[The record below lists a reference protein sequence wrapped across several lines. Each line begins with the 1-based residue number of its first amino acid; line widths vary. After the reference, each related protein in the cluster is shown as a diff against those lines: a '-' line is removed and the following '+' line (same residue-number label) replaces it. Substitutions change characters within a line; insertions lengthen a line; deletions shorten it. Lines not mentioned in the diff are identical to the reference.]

1 MVQSSV
7 SEDDGG
13 GGRRGGE
20 EEEQRQQEEEEEEE
34 EEENEGANEITRKKA
49 TREQVAA
56 MRRESVALRAQVA
69 AALVHQQQAEVGG
82 TAAAAAAAAADPRA
96 ARRREYPVFTLSYGD
111 DPKQQ
116 QLMTSTAAGGSKLKY
131 CGSLQTTKQ
140 QQQQQQQQQITSA
153 QIWQQQ
159 QHHDHSAQQFGL
171 DYEQQQQF
179 MAQDHHITP
188 GNSFR
193 SHELPAQIM
202 RSSRMISPLPATP
215 LTGLTPNG
223 KQQLQ
228 HLNRSSASSPN
239 GKKQQQQNR
248 SSSSPK
254 SANMEK
260 YRHCDAAAPVSPI
273 SMYSGMEINNLQDSK
288 MMMMMD
294 NTTASTTTLGGRSRR
309 SPGTMSSIESG
320 SKIHTPTA
328 MVGLARDIGSRGKMI
343 AAAAG
348 GSSSSTT
355 TAALPTT
362 SSAWH
367 NCAGGLSSVV
377 PVAGTASLYDSG
389 PIINPPETPPPQ
401 PLVEVALK
409 QPPPPQPNSSS
420 GGYFNFLVWGSK
432 KKGLLKKMGHGT
444 ATSESG
450 SIISNS
456 NNTEQEKIV
465 NLENKTKMLELKLE
479 ESNKK
484 RAAAVYEIRALR
496 LAMEILDGNIK
507 QLQAQCQ
514 ELQQQ
519 RFQDSQMMKKD
530 LELELDDENDED
542 MIGTES
548 TTAAPSVWTTAHIGH
563 SSSSHHPRVTPEFF
577 LTTFENAKRSLRK
590 LTDVIC
596 HHIRELGGSFTHVI
610 ACLLEQHKVGI
621 NKPASQM
628 PRLMKLLYFEAFLN
642 QIMFE
647 SFENVNFESNG
658 ATAIFNQEA
667 LQEASFQSFLD
678 LKKQNWPDIEKALS
692 KAQGVIVNTTFHRFF
707 VVRMEIVI
715 SQLGKLGETNMPVS
729 VITAFYKA
737 VKAVWL
743 VHHLA
748 FAFGP
753 AAVTIFRIAP
763 GSKFNPM
770 YMEEVVVAPLSA
782 NSNKQVISGP
792 PYVSIMVSPGF
803 IVDKEVCKC
812 KVLCS
817 SKPKPL
823 T

>member
-20 EEEQRQQEEEEEEE
+20 EEEQRQQQEEEEEE

-82 TAAAAAAAAADPRA
+82 TAAAAADPRA

-131 CGSLQTTKQ
+131 CGSLQTTK
-140 QQQQQQQQQITSA
+140 QQQQQQQITSA

-254 SANMEK
+254 SANLEK

-288 MMMMMD
+288 MMMMMMD

-328 MVGLARDIGSRGKMI
+328 MVGLARDIGSQGKMI

-355 TAALPTT
+355 AAALPTT

-420 GGYFNFLVWGSK
+420 SGYFNFLVWGSK

-563 SSSSHHPRVTPEFF
+563 SSSSHHPRVTPQLF

-743 VHHLA
+743 MHHLA

-782 NSNKQVISGP
+782 NSIKQVISGP

>member
-13 GGRRGGE
+13 GGRKRGE
-20 EEEQRQQEEEEEEE
+20 EEEQQEEEEEEE
-34 EEENEGANEITRKKA
+34 EENDGANEITGKKA

-82 TAAAAAAAAADPRA
+82 TAAAADPRA
-96 ARRREYPVFTLSYGD
+96 ARRREYPVFTL
-111 DPKQQ
+111 
-116 QLMTSTAAGGSKLKY
+116 
-131 CGSLQTTKQ
+131 TTK
-140 QQQQQQQQQITSA
+140 QQQQQQQQITSA

-171 DYEQQQQF
+171 AYEQQQQF

-202 RSSRMISPLPATP
+202 RSSRMSSPLPATP

-239 GKKQQQQNR
+239 GKKQQRQNR
-248 SSSSPK
+248 SSSSRE
-254 SANMEK
+254 SAKLER
-260 YRHCDAAAPVSPI
+260 YHHCDAAAPVSPI

-288 MMMMMD
+288 MTMMMMMD

-309 SPGTMSSIESG
+309 SPGTMSSTESG
-320 SKIHTPTA
+320 SKIRTPTA

-355 TAALPTT
+355 AAALPT

-367 NCAGGLSSVV
+367 NCAGGLSSVF
-377 PVAGTASLYDSG
+377 PVAGTASLYASG

-401 PLVEVALK
+401 PLVEVALE
-409 QPPPPQPNSSS
+409 QPPPPPPQPNSSS
-420 GGYFNFLVWGSK
+420 SGYFNFLVWGSK

-456 NNTEQEKIV
+456 NNTEQDKIV
-465 NLENKTKMLELKLE
+465 NLENTTKMLELKLE

-519 RFQDSQMMKKD
+519 KFQDSQMMKKD

-548 TTAAPSVWTTAHIGH
+548 TTAAPSVWTAAHIGRG
-563 SSSSHHPRVTPEFF
+563 SSSHHPRVTPELF

-658 ATAIFNQEA
+658 ATTIFNQEA

-748 FAFGP
+748 FAFGA

-782 NSNKQVISGP
+782 NSNKQVINSGP

>member
-20 EEEQRQQEEEEEEE
+20 EEEQQQEEEEE
-34 EEENEGANEITRKKA
+34 EEENEGANEITSKKA

-82 TAAAAAAAAADPRA
+82 TAAAADPRA
-96 ARRREYPVFTLSYGD
+96 ASRREYPVFTL
-111 DPKQQ
+111 
-116 QLMTSTAAGGSKLKY
+116 
-131 CGSLQTTKQ
+131 
-140 QQQQQQQQQITSA
+140 
-153 QIWQQQ
+153 
-159 QHHDHSAQQFGL
+159 
-171 DYEQQQQF
+171 
-179 MAQDHHITP
+179 DHHITP

-239 GKKQQQQNR
+239 GKKQQQQQQNR

-254 SANMEK
+254 SAKLEK

-288 MMMMMD
+288 MTMMMMMD
-294 NTTASTTTLGGRSRR
+294 NTTASTTSLGGRSRR
-309 SPGTMSSIESG
+309 SPGTMSSVESG
-320 SKIHTPTA
+320 SKIHTPIA

-355 TAALPTT
+355 AAALPTT

-377 PVAGTASLYDSG
+377 PVAGTASLYASG
-389 PIINPPETPPPQ
+389 PITDPPETPPPQ

-420 GGYFNFLVWGSK
+420 SGYFNFLAWGSK

-456 NNTEQEKIV
+456 NNTEQDKIV
-465 NLENKTKMLELKLE
+465 NLENTTKILELKLE

-548 TTAAPSVWTTAHIGH
+548 TTAAPSVWRAAHIGH
-563 SSSSHHPRVTPEFF
+563 SSSSHHPRVTPELF

-647 SFENVNFESNG
+647 SFENGNFESNG
-658 ATAIFNQEA
+658 ATTIFNQEV

-782 NSNKQVISGP
+782 NSNKQVINSGP

-803 IVDKEVCKC
+803 IVNKEVCKC

>member
-1 MVQSSV
+1 MGFGFFFL
-7 SEDDGG
+7 GG
-13 GGRRGGE
+13 GG
-20 EEEQRQQEEEEEEE
+20 
-34 EEENEGANEITRKKA
+34 
-49 TREQVAA
+49 
-56 MRRESVALRAQVA
+56 M
-69 AALVHQQQAEVGG
+69 
-82 TAAAAAAAAADPRA
+82 
-96 ARRREYPVFTLSYGD
+96 
-111 DPKQQ
+111 
-116 QLMTSTAAGGSKLKY
+116 
-131 CGSLQTTKQ
+131 
-140 QQQQQQQQQITSA
+140 
-153 QIWQQQ
+153 W
-159 QHHDHSAQQFGL
+159 
-171 DYEQQQQF
+171 
-179 MAQDHHITP
+179 
-188 GNSFR
+188 
-193 SHELPAQIM
+193 
-202 RSSRMISPLPATP
+202 
-215 LTGLTPNG
+215 
-223 KQQLQ
+223 
-228 HLNRSSASSPN
+228 
-239 GKKQQQQNR
+239 
-248 SSSSPK
+248 
-254 SANMEK
+254 
-260 YRHCDAAAPVSPI
+260 
-273 SMYSGMEINNLQDSK
+273 
-288 MMMMMD
+288 
-294 NTTASTTTLGGRSRR
+294 
-309 SPGTMSSIESG
+309 
-320 SKIHTPTA
+320 
-328 MVGLARDIGSRGKMI
+328 LA
-343 AAAAG
+343 
-348 GSSSSTT
+348 
-355 TAALPTT
+355 
-362 SSAWH
+362 
-367 NCAGGLSSVV
+367 V
-377 PVAGTASLYDSG
+377 G
-389 PIINPPETPPPQ
+389 PIIDPPETPPPQ

-409 QPPPPQPNSSS
+409 QPPPPPHSSSS

-432 KKGLLKKMGHGT
+432 KKGLLKKMGRGT

-456 NNTEQEKIV
+456 NNTEQDKIV
-465 NLENKTKMLELKLE
+465 NLENTTKILELKLE

-548 TTAAPSVWTTAHIGH
+548 TTAAPSVWTAAHIGH
-563 SSSSHHPRVTPEFF
+563 SSSIHHPRVTPELF

-658 ATAIFNQEA
+658 ATTIFNQEA

-743 VHHLA
+743 VHHLV

-770 YMEEVVVAPLSA
+770 YMEEVIVAPLPA
-782 NSNKQVISGP
+782 NSNKLVISSGP

>member
-20 EEEQRQQEEEEEEE
+20 EEEQRQQQEEEEEE

-82 TAAAAAAAAADPRA
+82 TAAAAADPRA

-131 CGSLQTTKQ
+131 CGSLQTTK
-140 QQQQQQQQQITSA
+140 QQQQQQQITSA

-254 SANMEK
+254 SANLEK

-288 MMMMMD
+288 MMMMMMD

-355 TAALPTT
+355 AAALPTT

-420 GGYFNFLVWGSK
+420 SGYFNFLVWGSK

-563 SSSSHHPRVTPEFF
+563 SSSSHHPRVTPQLF

-782 NSNKQVISGP
+782 NSIKQVISGP

>member
-69 AALVHQQQAEVGG
+69 AALVHQQQAEAGG
-82 TAAAAAAAAADPRA
+82 TAAAAADPRA

-140 QQQQQQQQQITSA
+140 QQQQQQQQITSA

-159 QHHDHSAQQFGL
+159 LHHDHSAQQFGL

-228 HLNRSSASSPN
+228 HLNRSSASSP
-239 GKKQQQQNR
+239 
-248 SSSSPK
+248 K
-254 SANMEK
+254 SANLEK

-273 SMYSGMEINNLQDSK
+273 SMYSGMEINNLQDLK
-288 MMMMMD
+288 MMMMMG

-355 TAALPTT
+355 AAALPTT

-389 PIINPPETPPPQ
+389 PIIDPPETPLPQ

-409 QPPPPQPNSSS
+409 QPPSPQPNSSS
-420 GGYFNFLVWGSK
+420 SGYFNFLVWGSK

-507 QLQAQCQ
+507 QLQAECQ

-563 SSSSHHPRVTPEFF
+563 SSSSHHPRVTPELF

-610 ACLLEQHKVGI
+610 ACLLEQHKVGN

-782 NSNKQVISGP
+782 NSNKQVINSGP